1 MVNKQSRV
9 ASSSLSWGHT
19 IEGAI
24 TSLKITLK
32 EQAPVLPL
40 LSVAS
45 KNIIVFTETT
55 VPGAGF

>member
-1 MVNKQSRV
+1 MV
-9 ASSSLSWGHT
+9 ASSSLSCGHT
-19 IEGAI
+19 IEGGI

-45 KNIIVFTETT
+45 KNTMVFTDTT

>member
-1 MVNKQSRV
+1 MV
-9 ASSSLSWGHT
+9 AISSISCGHT

-24 TSLKITLK
+24 TSLIITLK

-45 KNIIVFTETT
+45 KNTMVLPETT
-55 VPGAGF
+55 VPAIGF